1 MSKIARRYFLGLP
14 AVLLPI
20 VMAPAAV
27 GQAQHSASLHAPARL
42 AKAADITFE
51 KGFHAKLPPHLSTLL
66 GVSKEEEFPVMQ
78 SVVRTG
84 TIVQGFDVSAAD
96 KKKIVLFV
104 ADETSKDQSLYLTTP
119 EGTLLKVVSVKAG
132 VGSSRADYRPGAARV
147 QKRKAVLG

>member
-1 MSKIARRYFLGLP
+1 
-14 AVLLPI
+14 
-20 VMAPAAV
+20 
-27 GQAQHSASLHAPARL
+27 
-42 AKAADITFE
+42 
-51 KGFHAKLPPHLSTLL
+51 
-66 GVSKEEEFPVMQ
+66 MQ

>member
-1 MSKIARRYFLGLP
+1 
-14 AVLLPI
+14 
-20 VMAPAAV
+20 
-27 GQAQHSASLHAPARL
+27 
-42 AKAADITFE
+42 
-51 KGFHAKLPPHLSTLL
+51 
-66 GVSKEEEFPVMQ
+66 MQ

-132 VGSSRADYRPGAARV
+132 VG
-147 QKRKAVLG
+147 QAVRITDQERQGFKKEKQFWVDRLVPPSPAK